1 MAQVE
6 IIKTNNENYKQ
17 IEKFSFIKANRTINK
32 TNIKDK
38 EKDFLKYGCFL
49 NEITINYENNHV
61 LDGQHRLEAFK
72 NLYKKGLIPENSV
85 IRIKYIKLHGISEIE
100 YCKGT
105 NTTTKTWKSI
115 DYINTNKA
123 LGIYTD
129 IYPQLEKLI
138 KNAPKLQ
145 YSADF
150 SILGRINSKRQCAF
164 RRLLVL
170 LKYQKGERF
179 NKRQIVQDFD
189 NGILEITDTNIQ
201 RAKILVTE
209 LTDILNTLSCG
220 SVYCLED
227 VAQIWIDNRED
238 YSFEQWIKGFKKG
251 YNTIIRLPK
260 NNKTD
265 WIHIINTIR
274 ERYIYK

>member
-17 IEKFSFIKANRTINK
+17 VEKFIFIKANRAINK

-38 EKDFLKYGCFL
+38 EKDYLKYGCFL

-72 NLYKKGLIPENSV
+72 NLYKKGLIPANSV
-85 IRIKYIKLHGISEIE
+85 IRIKYVKLHGISETE
-100 YCKGT
+100 YCKAT
-105 NTTTKTWKSI
+105 NNTTRTWKSI

-123 LGIYTD
+123 LGIYVD

-170 LKYQKGERF
+170 LKYQKGEKF

-189 NGILEITDTNIQ
+189 DGILEITDTNIQ

-209 LTDILNTLSCG
+209 LTEILNTLSCG

-227 VAQIWIDNRED
+227 FAQLWIDNRED
-238 YSFEQWIKGFKKG
+238 YTFEQWIKAFKKG

-260 NNKTD
+260 NNKND
-265 WIHIINTIR
+265 WAHIIDTIR
-274 ERYIYK
+274 ERYI